1 MAHELNGLQNIAS
14 RLGRRKFL
22 QAGLMAAA
30 VPPLAS
36 LLNSC
41 VSSYPNQAN
50 KTGDVREIIFSH
62 GQGICNMPLFY
73 SIEKDLF
80 AQYDIKGKVY
90 GVTSGVDQATQLA
103 AKAVEMGVIPYTG
116 GLAAYTR
123 DGGFQ
128 VVAGSGLRGL
138 IVVAK
143 PEIKSFEDLK
153 GKKFGTFQ
161 ADTLEMLA
169 YDYLQK
175 YGLTYNDVEMVY
187 FGDNV
192 EALNAYLVGQVDAV
206 TLIEPYATKGLTESK
221 GNQLG
226 DGKDLYGPIFPD
238 CVLAARKELIEQ
250 EPEVVKNVIRAF
262 FEAQYQI
269 ESSFEEAAKTTIDKY
284 YKTDMASLLQAA
296 QAQPPGVDIRNQRE
310 FMLARAKTMRELN
323 YISVDPDDGF
333 VNFALLEEVIDESP
347 ELWDRVKEKT
357 QPA

>member
-1 MAHELNGLQNIAS
+1 MASELNGVQNLIS
-14 RLGRRKFL
+14 RLGRRKFM
-22 QAGLMAAA
+22 GMGMAAA
-30 VPPLAS
+30 AAPTLMS
-36 LLNSC
+36 ILNAC
-41 VSSYPNQAN
+41 TSSSPSQ
-50 KTGDVREIIFSH
+50 TSSTSQVREITFSH

-73 SIEKDLF
+73 SVEKDLF
-80 AQYDIKGKVY
+80 SQYGIKGKVY
-90 GVTSGVDQATQLA
+90 GPTSGVDQATQLA
-103 AKAVEMGVIPYTG
+103 TKAVEMGVIPYTG

-161 ADTLEMLA
+161 ADTLEILA

-175 YGLTYNDVEMVY
+175 YGLTYGDVEMVY

-206 TLIEPYATKGLTESK
+206 TLIEPYATKGLTESG
-221 GNQLG
+221 GNILG

-238 CVLAARKELIEQ
+238 CVLAARKELIQQ
-250 EPEVVKNVIRAF
+250 EPEVVKNVIRTF

-269 ESSFEEAAKTTIDKY
+269 ESDFEAAAKTTIDKY
-284 YKTDMASLLQAA
+284 YKTDMASLLKAA

-310 FMLARAKTMRELN
+310 FMYARAKTMRELN
-323 YISVDPDDGF
+323 YINVDPDDGF

-347 ELWDRVKEKT
+347 ELWERVREKT
-357 QPA
+357 LPA